1 MTWGTGP
8 AKGIASLAKTKSR
21 KKNLAWKRIQRT
33 SREVY
38 AQCPCI
44 QMTTVRPKKE
54 LALKDRVALLIAT
67 GLGIGY
73 APVAPGTFGSFLGIL
88 LILLLSRLGWEDG
101 HRVAFYLVM
110 VGIIS
115 AIGIWA
121 ASKAE
126 SIFQRK
132 DPPQVVIDEI
142 VGQLL
147 TFGLIFRNPRFL
159 LLLIGFLF
167 FRLFDIVKPFP
178 IRKLEKAPLG
188 FGIMLD
194 DLVAGF
200 YASLVVKILHLF
212 WPDLA

>member
-1 MTWGTGP
+1 M
-8 AKGIASLAKTKSR
+8 S
-21 KKNLAWKRIQRT
+21 
-33 SREVY
+33 
-38 AQCPCI
+38 
-44 QMTTVRPKKE
+44 TVRPQKE
-54 LALKDRVALLIAT
+54 LSLTDRVALVIAT
-67 GLGIGY
+67 GFGLGYI
-73 APVAPGTFGSFLGIL
+73 PVAPGTFGSFLGIL
-88 LILLLSRLGWEDG
+88 LILLLSPLGWKDG
-101 HRVAFYLVM
+101 HRVAFYLVI

-121 ASKAE
+121 ASRAE
-126 SIFQRK
+126 FIFERK

-147 TFGLIFRNPRFL
+147 TFGWIFRNPRFL

-188 FGIMLD
+188 FGIILD

-200 YASLVVKILHLF
+200 YASLVVKILHIF